1 MSTFRALVLHEEG
14 GKVVPRLESLDE
26 SRLPPGEVTVR
37 VEYSTLN
44 YKDGMILQGQGRLV
58 RQYPHVPGIDFAGTV
73 EESSIARVQ
82 ARRSGDPDRLAG
94 RRIALGR
101 LCRAGARQG
110 RLAGASARGS
120 QRQAG
125 DGDRHR
131 RVHRDAGGASRSNAT
146 ASSRMLGEVLV
157 TGASGGVGGVAVS
170 LLAALGYRV
179 VASTGRPELRDYLES
194 LGAAEL
200 IDRAALAAKPTR
212 PLDRERWAGAI
223 DAVGGNTLAT
233 ILTQLK
239 YRAGVAACGLA
250 GGSDLPAS
258 VIPFLLRGVSLLGID
273 SVMCPQRRARRGLEP
288 ARARPAARPARPD
301 DRNRAARR
309 CAFSRA
315 AHPERRGARPRR
327 RRGCR
332 FVRMLIEGKYRD
344 DSDRPG
350 VSQESRCGC
359 ERCGRTRY
367 KSATSRR
374 QREG

>member
-1 MSTFRALVLHEEG
+1 MSSFRALVLHEEN

-73 EESSIARVQ
+73 EESASPEFKPGDPVILTGWRVGELHWGGYAERARVK
-82 ARRSGDPDRLAG
+82 ADWLVHR
-94 RRIALGR
+94 
-101 LCRAGARQG
+101 RAGLSAKQAMAIG
-110 RLAGASARGS
+110 TAGFTAMLALLALE
-120 QRQAG
+120 
-125 DGDRHR
+125 RHGLKQD
-131 RVHRDAGGASRSNAT
+131 V
-146 ASSRMLGEVLV
+146 GEVLV

-239 YRAGVAACGLA
+239 YRASVAACGLA
-250 GGSDLPAS
+250 GGSELPAS
-258 VIPFLLRGVSLLGID
+258 VIPFLLRGVNLLGID
-273 SVMCPQRRARRGLEP
+273 SVMCPQGRARRGLGP
-288 ARARPAARPARPD
+288 AGARPAARPARKHD
-301 DRNRAARR
+301 
-309 CAFSRA
+309 
-315 AHPERRGARPRR
+315 RRGSVQRTPPQPRAEDFFWRRARPDL
-327 RRGCR
+327 G
-332 FVRMLIEGKYRD
+332 
-344 DSDRPG
+344 G
-350 VSQESRCGC
+350 VKIAG
-359 ERCGRTRY
+359 
-367 KSATSRR
+367 
-374 QREG
+374 

>member
-1 MSTFRALVLHEEG
+1 
-14 GKVVPRLESLDE
+14 
-26 SRLPPGEVTVR
+26 
-37 VEYSTLN
+37 
-44 YKDGMILQGQGRLV
+44 MILTGWRVGELHWGGYAER
-58 RQYPHVPGIDFAGTV
+58 
-73 EESSIARVQ
+73 ARVKADWLVHRPAGLSAKQ
-82 ARRSGDPDRLAG
+82 AMAIGTAGFTAMLAL
-94 RRIALGR
+94 IALE
-101 LCRAGARQG
+101 
-110 RLAGASARGS
+110 
-120 QRQAG
+120 
-125 DGDRHR
+125 RHGLKP
-131 RVHRDAGGASRSNAT
+131 D
-146 ASSRMLGEVLV
+146 LGEVLV

-179 VASTGRPELRDYLES
+179 VASTGRPELRDYLEG

-273 SVMCPQRRARRGLEP
+273 SVMCPQGRAHRGLGP
-288 ARARPAARPARPD
+288 PRARPAARPARPD
-301 DRNRAARR
+301 DRDRAARR
-309 CAFSRA
+309 CAGSRA

-332 FVRMLIEGKYRD
+332 FVR
-344 DSDRPG
+344 
-350 VSQESRCGC
+350 C
-359 ERCGRTRY
+359 
-367 KSATSRR
+367 
-374 QREG
+374 